1 MASHQPERCGRA
13 GGRTPGTCCS
23 CGAASLA
30 QGPAPPTP
38 PPEAELLI
46 FSVPFI
52 ASSSGPELALAQ
64 G

>member
-1 MASHQPERCGRA
+1 MASNQPERRGRA

-23 CGAASLA
+23 CGAASRP
-30 QGPAPPTP
+30 GPSAPP
-38 PPEAELLI
+38 PPEAALLI